1 MIKSIIFSSI
11 LHILIA
17 LIVIFNIGNSEP
29 KKPKQTK
36 EIKVNIIEERIK
48 KTQPKKKVKSEN
60 KIQKKKKRKIKKK
73 PKLKPKKTEI
83 KNEIPKKTIMNK
95 KPPKKQ
101 EKKKIKQPKVKK
113 IEKKPEKSQ
122 IYDIKE
128 YNQINEIGISDREK
142 SNLKFQIIRCYQES
156 KKGFKKFNI
165 DVNVNVQVKENGV
178 IDYNNM
184 VFTNQIALSK
194 IDPKILSKI
203 TKSIAKTLKDCSPIR
218 NLPEEKYDI
227 WRKMNIKFKY

>member
-1 MIKSIIFSSI
+1 
-11 LHILIA
+11 
-17 LIVIFNIGNSEP
+17 
-29 KKPKQTK
+29 
-36 EIKVNIIEERIK
+36 
-48 KTQPKKKVKSEN
+48 
-60 KIQKKKKRKIKKK
+60 
-73 PKLKPKKTEI
+73 
-83 KNEIPKKTIMNK
+83 MNK